1 MKGIICDEG
10 SSLIK
15 LLGQLEVTNSPVK
28 RVTFKSNVT
37 FQEYTEDSDQILET
51 LETGELD
58 ESQNGVDFDLS
69 NFQSQILDMEDEI
82 RTITFKNKIDFS
94 KSKTY
99 TNLDAFDFDQNLEI
113 PVENLYNLESTDTR
127 QVGILKKLSLTI
139 GKFLK
144 QNH

>member
-69 NFQSQILDMEDEI
+69 NVQSQMLDMEDEI

>member
-1 MKGIICDEG
+1 MVFIIILYLKGIICDEG

-113 PVENLYNLESTDTR
+113 PVENLYNLESTETR
-127 QVGILKKLSLTI
+127 QVGI
-139 GKFLK
+139 
-144 QNH
+144 

>member
-1 MKGIICDEG
+1 
-10 SSLIK
+10 
-15 LLGQLEVTNSPVK
+15 
-28 RVTFKSNVT
+28 
-37 FQEYTEDSDQILET
+37 
-51 LETGELD
+51 
-58 ESQNGVDFDLS
+58 
-69 NFQSQILDMEDEI
+69 MEDEI

-99 TNLDAFDFDQNLEI
+99 TNLDAFEFDQNLEI